1 MLKNTYAN
9 ELNFFSQ
16 SEAKEL
22 SGTDNNNYEE

>member
-9 ELNFFSQ
+9 ELNFFFQ